1 MVSNQKLYAF
11 EWVGWTLWS
20 IFWGALAYVAL
31 SRRHL
36 VLGAGKFGLGAGYF
50 EGAAA
55 VTIGFATLGLAVGGI
70 GCLFRLNRYRSI
82 LRFALF
88 VLWLGAVVAYVLVTR
103 V

>member
-1 MVSNQKLYAF
+1 MGGLDALVDILGRIS
-11 EWVGWTLWS
+11 VCR
-20 IFWGALAYVAL
+20 ALARA
-31 SRRHL
+31 SRPGCRE
-36 VLGAGKFGLGAGYF
+36 VRLGRRIF